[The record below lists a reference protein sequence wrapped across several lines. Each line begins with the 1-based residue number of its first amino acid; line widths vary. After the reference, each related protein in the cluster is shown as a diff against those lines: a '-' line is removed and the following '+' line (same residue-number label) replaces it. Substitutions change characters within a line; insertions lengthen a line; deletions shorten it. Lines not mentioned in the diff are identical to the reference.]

1 MTPIEAKQLI
11 SDAKNICIIPFEHEP
26 ESLTAA
32 LALFYT
38 LKELGKNVNLI
49 TEEFPEKLNFLVPS
63 LDFISSPKNF
73 VISIPRNIADVS
85 QIYYEKNEES
95 LKIHLTVDKGQIKKD
110 NISFYFQEAK
120 PDLVI
125 TLGIADMQS
134 QLAGQ
139 LNSFGFLL
147 NSPILNIDNSEINK
161 KFGKVNIIENK
172 SLSEIVQ
179 NIIMSFGENLIKQNT
194 ANCLLAGLVIYY
206 ENFKSVKTS
215 PEIFQ
220 LSGELIK
227 KGANHHQIIENLY
240 KATEKEINFLGKI
253 FQNMRSADYST
264 SVAMLDSNEFH
275 NFAET
280 ESMAAIE
287 KIKIM
292 GLQNDLLVLWQS
304 HNSDPA
310 IKGFFYSKK
319 SEQVKKISS
328 YQPLDSAWGRQN
340 AKKEDRAFI
349 SIPGTDITKAK
360 DAILAKLNVLQ
371 HMFN

>member
-1 MTPIEAKQLI
+1 
-11 SDAKNICIIPFEHEP
+11 
-26 ESLTAA
+26 
-32 LALFYT
+32 
-38 LKELGKNVNLI
+38 
-49 TEEFPEKLNFLVPS
+49 
-63 LDFISSPKNF
+63 
-73 VISIPRNIADVS
+73 
-85 QIYYEKNEES
+85 
-95 LKIHLTVDKGQIKKD
+95 
-110 NISFYFQEAK
+110 
-120 PDLVI
+120 
-125 TLGIADMQS
+125 
-134 QLAGQ
+134 
-139 LNSFGFLL
+139 
-147 NSPILNIDNSEINK
+147 
-161 KFGKVNIIENK
+161 
-172 SLSEIVQ
+172 
-179 NIIMSFGENLIKQNT
+179 MSFGENLIKQNT